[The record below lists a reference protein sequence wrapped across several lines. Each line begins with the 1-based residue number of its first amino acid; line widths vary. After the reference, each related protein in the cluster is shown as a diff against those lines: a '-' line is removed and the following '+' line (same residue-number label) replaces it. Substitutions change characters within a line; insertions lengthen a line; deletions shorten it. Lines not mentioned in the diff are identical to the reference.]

1 RMGFDGVHL
10 DQYGFPKTAYSAT
23 GDLVELSTA
32 FPPLIDRSRAAVVA
46 ERASA
51 GVIFNAVDNWPIE
64 TVAPTSQDAVYIE
77 VWPPYDSYND
87 LWDLI
92 RRGKE
97 LGGDK
102 QVILAAYLTP
112 FLNASAQELPGA
124 EAAALLATAVIA
136 AHGGFHLLLGEQDG
150 ALCDPYYPKYAT
162 LRPEFAT
169 VMGKY
174 YDFMVRYEELLIAPE
189 MQDWNTDREDSVTLA
204 GAAVSMLAEPGTVWA
219 VLRRSP
225 LYRIVHLVNL
235 ADQDSITWNALRT
248 PPGTIADREVQIAG
262 LPAVKQL
269 WVLTPDEPQAVSPLW
284 SQEGGVVRVR
294 VPRLKVWTTLLCVLE
309 NEEKVG
315 S

>member
-1 RMGFDGVHL
+1 M
-10 DQYGFPKTAYSAT
+10 
-23 GDLVELSTA
+23 
-32 FPPLIDRSRAAVVA
+32 
-46 ERASA
+46 ASLRQLQRL
-51 GVIFNAVDNWPIE
+51 G
-64 TVAPTSQDAVYIE
+64 
-77 VWPPYDSYND
+77 
-87 LWDLI
+87 DLI
-92 RRGKE
+92 RKGKE

-112 FLNASAQELPGA
+112 FLDASTQDLPGA

-150 ALCDPYYPKYAT
+150 VLCDPYYPKYAT

-169 VMGKY
+169 TMGRY
-174 YDFMVRYEELLIAPE
+174 YDFLVRYEELLIAPD
-189 MQDWNTDREDSVTLA
+189 MKDWNTDREDGVTLA

-225 LYRIVHLVNL
+225 LFRIVHLVNL

-248 PPGTIADREVQIAG
+248 PPGTIADREVKVAG
-262 LPAVKQL
+262 LPTLKQVL
-269 WVLTPDEPQAVSPLW
+269 VLTPDEPRAVSPAW
-284 SQEGGVVRVR
+284 SQEGDVVRL
-294 VPRLKVWTTLLCVLE
+294 RLPQLNVWTTLLCVLE